1 MITVNVYTIEKVGG
15 IFTLYK
21 SIDVVRVPNIGEK
34 IVITDNNYNTFV
46 YEVVDIH
53 FTDEGKVDLYTRN
66 RGDHTSYTVDLS
78 DEIEDLNE

>member
-1 MITVNVYTIEKVGG
+1 MITIKVYTIDKVGG
-15 IFTLYK
+15 IFTLCK
-21 SIDVVRVPNIGEK
+21 SIDVAHVPNIGEK
-34 IVITDNNYNTFV
+34 IVITDNSYNTFV

-53 FTDEGKVDLYTRN
+53 FTDESKVDLYTRN